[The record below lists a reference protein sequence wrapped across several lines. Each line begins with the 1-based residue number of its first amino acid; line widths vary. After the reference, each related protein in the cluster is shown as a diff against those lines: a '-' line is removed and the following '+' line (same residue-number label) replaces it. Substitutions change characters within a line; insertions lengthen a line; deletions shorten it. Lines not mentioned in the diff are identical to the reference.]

1 MAKRNEG
8 IASGDRI
15 DYRIGINLGDVMADG
30 SDIAGDGVNVASR
43 LESMADPGGICVS
56 GSVREQVHGQMAVAF
71 EDIGEQQVKNIER
84 PIRVFRVGISGVET
98 RERRPTIRI
107 GQPRAIATLAAILA
121 IVVVVWF
128 TYVRILPKA
137 PVAPPMSIA
146 VMPLAITGEGIDAQA
161 LGNRLTQ
168 HVISAL

>member
-43 LESMADPGGICVS
+43 LESMAEPGGICVS

-84 PIRVFRVGISGVET
+84 PIRVYRVAVAARGRAAPLSRRFGV
-98 RERRPTIRI
+98 
-107 GQPRAIATLAAILA
+107 
-121 IVVVVWF
+121 
-128 TYVRILPKA
+128 
-137 PVAPPMSIA
+137 
-146 VMPLAITGEGIDAQA
+146 
-161 LGNRLTQ
+161 
-168 HVISAL
+168 